1 MAFRYDK
8 PYRTLINIDNQK
20 ISELFNLV
28 YQMDTQELMQFSL
41 INKVPLSV
49 QLPNGNNLI
58 HEVLLNNDKLKNE
71 FNRLN
76 VIKFLVHNEVN
87 PDEPNR
93 DNQTPIHIACQKQY
107 KEISD
112 FLINDCSV
120 DLKYKDNNGFTALHY
135 LLIGDISLFE
145 KKETTDLISF
155 QRKGDIDKKD
165 EILKIKKEIYNKIK
179 DEPFLKSLEKTIYDT
194 LKNSSEINDTILEI
208 EDKINKRVKSTDP
221 VNQLKENKEL
231 IEIQKNK
238 MKGII
243 GGLWGKFAD
252 SSKLKLHTPTIDS
265 LTIENEDIGIIE
277 NANLKKELKG
287 EINKNVDEF
296 SKYIHEILTND
307 DNHFSEFD
315 FDDTIEKIYQ
325 QFVNSSNNISK
336 ANTPLVY
343 NNGTKFVDEDL
354 GLFTDIN
361 KAELHE
367 DARDFADNIIN
378 LNLKDFIGGSRNLE
392 IYNDYNFD
400 YNELK
405 NLFDKEK
412 DSDIKFKKLFLFL
425 ILNQFIDTTKYN
437 CNIQINRISFVDV
450 NDLKNN
456 IDAENDVDNFINNR
470 LNNTLVQK
478 YIIKYIHYIKNPDYA
493 LEIYCEYTK
502 LCCYFDTIIDMNNNL
517 VGYTNNLVMNFMSC
531 LMNKQYTFENYIA
544 NFTFSIMYA
553 DGINKGIDFDNITD
567 KQKTIFLQEMFLK
580 FIYPLK
586 DYKANSSLP
595 ESEFK
600 KTIEKILINIE
611 ETLNNKQNYKT
622 ELEQMIENL
631 FILFNTG
638 YIKIPE
644 IMLCDF
650 IYIVKKFINYRLFFE
665 FPYLID
671 LLESHTFL
679 KCKLDQLVLEKKT
692 RQLYAASINDLPPS
706 FQGIFYF
713 ILEIGDL
720 NANLPTDATL
730 ITFYANKFLESIH
743 LKLYYQGTLNQF
755 INDDQL
761 YNGGQYEVNVKLPG
775 NKKAVEKKLSLPE
788 NYDNLT
794 NTIIDDKIPLPF
806 NYIYPSNGN
815 NIDKT
820 TIPNIENNNMGPV
833 FQNIYPDNCNRLHI
847 YNEYQYRPPTKISH
861 IKLLTR
867 QYNEIFRLLQNI
879 FLSDPNSFN
888 ILFSS
893 IKSGKIRDISK
904 YYLCYYF
911 ICKNLIN
918 IQSYLLEY
926 KISNLD
932 DQIKQIKKFDLNKL
946 NDFLNKTNGY
956 IFLYYYL
963 FSKSKTNEIKIPKF
977 SFYKIEADKFYYL
990 DSPLNSNFELS
1001 LEIDKEI
1008 KINDRKNYID
1018 IKDIQKSKDAIRVN
1032 YFKRNL
1038 ANLLLDKSILDNKQ
1052 YHQDKSDELPPSV
1065 ESILGKFFEYNKII
1079 LFKSI
1084 NKNVSNY
1091 TNILDDIVKI
1101 LEKTNLSVLNIESQ
1115 KQFYLFQ
1122 LIQEIIKDQSEL
1134 YTNKAI
1140 NKRLIEL
1147 SRKEGPVKNWGEALK
1162 IFDSISKIKNI
1173 DNTTQFNDIGEF
1185 TNTNINFV
1193 IETDD
1198 FYDNYYIF
1206 KNENTLD
1213 ECKFIIYPNEYS
1225 NTYTLKQMYCLKINQ
1240 VLLEKLINTDSDP
1253 YVIDE
1258 YGNSI
1263 ISPLEKTYH
1272 HQSLETL
1279 RKNDIDLYRYNIPRN
1294 PFDNLKLEDLNHI
1307 TKIIKG
1313 VNYNEYISNFV
1324 SSQYNEIKVILLA
1337 NNRFGYNIINYLD
1350 TSFKTCFYIIN
1361 EYLTDILWRYNND
1374 YKHIDLQAI
1383 ISITGNS
1390 ENNIRLNYLF
1400 GKINSLNIPE
1410 SNQVIILKDYLD
1422 KINQQIKFFEDKIT
1436 RVRLEERES
1445 NKKLQAKINKINID
1459 LRKLLTTRNE
1469 IIRTIYLRPNYDRSN
1484 KSKQKIIKT
1493 YQKID
1498 DSGIYLKCW
1507 DELFKKNDYL
1517 EKSWN
1522 LDLIKILLKEQD
1534 LLKVKDLEPHIKEYK
1549 IINKFYKQLELLS
1562 KIYFEGSN
1570 FISSNKVKKFVFE
1583 LLEHLT
1589 GSFICYNIEM
1599 LLRNLLMKY
1608 FVDTSVNSYAEN
1620 NVDQFTDIND
1630 KINYLLDSRNV
1641 IKDKSFKDILY
1652 KDLPKEFVRNSVDL
1666 FENYED
1672 KQLFESKSIK
1682 EILNDLFN
1690 LLTVGEVIS
1699 VPSNSQFMQILNR
1712 DLTDY
1717 FDLFIQKLINNWLV
1731 VIENTF
1737 KFSIN
1742 QYRINKCILELA
1754 KP

>member
-58 HEVLLNNDKLKNE
+58 HEILLNNDKLKNE
-71 FNRLN
+71 FNKLN

-107 KEISD
+107 KEICD

-145 KKETTDLISF
+145 KKETSDLISF

-165 EILKIKKEIYNKIK
+165 EILKIKREIYDKIK
-179 DEPFLKSLEKTIYDT
+179 DDPFLKSLEKTIYDT
-194 LKNSSEINDTILEI
+194 LKNSSEINDSLVEI

-221 VNQLKENKEL
+221 ASQLKENKEL

-238 MKGII
+238 MKGIVEK
-243 GGLWGKFAD
+243 LWGKFSD
-252 SSKLKLHTPTIDS
+252 TPKLKLHTPTIDS
-265 LTIENEDIGIIE
+265 LKIESENIGIIE

-287 EINKNVDEF
+287 EIDKIAEEF

-307 DNHFSEFD
+307 HNYFSEFD
-315 FDDTIEKIYQ
+315 FDDTIERIYQ
-325 QFVNSSNNISK
+325 QFVNSSNNIST
-336 ANTPLVY
+336 ANTPLEY
-343 NNGTKFVDEDL
+343 NNATSFVDNDL

-361 KAELHE
+361 KTELHE
-367 DARDFADNIIN
+367 DSRDFADNII
-378 LNLKDFIGGSRNLE
+378 NLKDFIGGSRNLK
-392 IYNDYNFD
+392 IYDDTFD

-405 NLFDKEK
+405 NLFANEK
-412 DSDIKFKKLFLFL
+412 DSDIKLKKLFLFL
-425 ILNQFIDTTKYN
+425 ILNQFIDTLKYN
-437 CNIQINRISFVDV
+437 CNIQINGIPFRDVD
-450 NDLKNN
+450 DLKDN
-456 IDAENDVDNFINNR
+456 IDVENDIDNFINNR

-502 LCCYFDTIIDMNNNL
+502 LCCYFDTSNINNNL
-517 VGYTNNLVMNFMSC
+517 VGDANKLVMNFMSC

-544 NFTFSIMYA
+544 NFTFSITYK

-567 KQKTIFLQEMFLK
+567 QQKTIFLQEMFLK

-586 DYKANSSLP
+586 DYKVNSSLP
-595 ESEFK
+595 DSEFK
-600 KTIEKILINIE
+600 KTIEKTLINIT

-622 ELEQMIENL
+622 QLEQMIENL

-650 IYIVKKFINYRLFFE
+650 IYIVKKFINYRLFFD
-665 FPYLID
+665 FPYFLD
-671 LLESHTFL
+671 LLESPTFL

-720 NANLPTDATL
+720 DVSVPNDVIL
-730 ITFYANKFLESIH
+730 IDFYANKFKESIQ
-743 LKLYYQGTLNQF
+743 LKLYYQGTLDQF

-761 YNGGQYEVNVKLPG
+761 YSNPPYNVKLPG
-775 NKKAVEKKLSLPE
+775 NKKGVKKLLLPE
-788 NYDNLT
+788 NYDNLG
-794 NTIIDDKIPLPF
+794 NNIDDTIPLPF
-806 NYIYPSNGN
+806 NYIYPSNGS
-815 NIDKT
+815 NINKT
-820 TIPNIENNNMGPV
+820 TMPNIENGTPV

-847 YNEYQYRPPTKISH
+847 YNAYQYRPPTKISH

-867 QYNEIFRLLQNI
+867 QYSEIFRLLQNI

-1018 IKDIQKSKDAIRVN
+1018 IKDIKKSDDTIRVD
-1032 YFKRNL
+1032 YFKKNL
-1038 ANLLLDKSILDNKQ
+1038 TNLLLDQSILNNKQ

-1091 TNILDDIVKI
+1091 TNILVDIVKI

-1147 SRKEGPVKNWGEALK
+1147 SRKEGPVKNLGEALK
-1162 IFDSISKIKNI
+1162 ILDSISKIQNI
-1173 DNTTQFNDIGEF
+1173 DNVTQYNDIGEF
-1185 TNTNINFV
+1185 RNTNIDFV

-1240 VLLEKLINTDSDP
+1240 DLLVKLINTDSDP
-1253 YVIDE
+1253 YAIDE

-1279 RKNDIDLYRYNIPRN
+1279 RKNDIDLYRYNIPKN
-1294 PFDNLKLEDLNHI
+1294 PFDNLKLENLNHI
-1307 TKIIKG
+1307 SKIIKG
-1313 VNYNEYISNFV
+1313 VNYNEYISNFI
-1324 SSQYNEIKVILLA
+1324 SSQYNEIKVILLV

-1361 EYLTDILWRYNND
+1361 EYLTDILWRYKGD
-1374 YKHIDLQAI
+1374 YRRRDLEHI
-1383 ISITGNS
+1383 ISITGNLES
-1390 ENNIRLNYLF
+1390 NISLNYLF
-1400 GKINSLNIPE
+1400 SKINSLNIPLT
-1410 SNQVIILKDYLD
+1410 NQIIILNDYLE
-1422 KINQQIKFFEDKIT
+1422 KINQQIKTFTNKEK
-1436 RVRLEERES
+1436 RLLLEQSES
-1445 NKKLQAKINKINID
+1445 GINLSAKINKNKDDINKRTTTRDNID
-1459 LRKLLTTRNE
+1459 TRFAMSTKYSMNNISKDR
-1469 IIRTIYLRPNYDRSN
+1469 IIE
-1484 KSKQKIIKT
+1484 T
-1493 YQKID
+1493 YQRID
-1498 DSGIYLKCW
+1498 EEGVYLKCW
-1507 DELFKKNDYL
+1507 DELFKKDAYL
-1517 EKSWN
+1517 KKSWN

-1534 LLKVKDLEPHIKEYK
+1534 LLKVNNLEQHTNEYE

-1570 FISSNKVKKFVFE
+1570 FTSSNKVKKFVFE

-1589 GSFICYNIEM
+1589 ETFICYNIEM
-1599 LLRNLLMKY
+1599 LLRNLLIKY
-1608 FVDTSVNSYAEN
+1608 FVDTSVNSYVEN
-1620 NVDQFTDIND
+1620 AANQFTDIND
-1630 KINYLLDSRNV
+1630 KINYLLDSKNV
-1641 IKDKSFKDILY
+1641 IKDKSFKQILY

-1699 VPSNSQFMQILNR
+1699 IPSNSQFMQILNR

-1742 QYRINKCILELA
+1742 QYRINTCILELV

>member
-20 ISELFNLV
+20 ITELFNLV

-71 FNRLN
+71 FNKLN

-112 FLINDCSV
+112 FLINECSV

-145 KKETTDLISF
+145 KKETSDLISF

-165 EILKIKKEIYNKIK
+165 DILKIKREIYNKIK

-194 LKNSSEINDTILEI
+194 LKNSSEINDTLVDI

-221 VNQLKENKEL
+221 TNQLKENKEL

-238 MKGII
+238 MKGIV

-252 SSKLKLHTPTIDS
+252 TPKLKLHAPSIDS
-265 LTIENEDIGIIE
+265 IKIESEDIGIIE

-287 EINKNVDEF
+287 EIDKNVDEF
-296 SKYIHEILTND
+296 REYIHEILTND

-315 FDDTIEKIYQ
+315 FDDTIERIYQ
-325 QFVNSSNNISK
+325 QFVNNSENISK
-336 ANTPLVY
+336 ANNPLIY
-343 NNGTKFVDEDL
+343 NNGTNFIKEDL
-354 GLFTDIN
+354 ALFTDIN
-361 KAELHE
+361 KTELHD

-378 LNLKDFIGGSRNLE
+378 LNLKDFIGGSRNLK
-392 IYNDYNFD
+392 IYDDKFD

-425 ILNQFIDTTKYN
+425 ILNQFIDTITIPYN
-437 CNIQINRISFVDV
+437 INIEINGVAFHDID
-450 NDLKNN
+450 DLKTQIENE
-456 IDAENDVDNFINNR
+456 IDIDYFINNS

-478 YIIKYIHYIKNPDYA
+478 YLINYIHHIKNPDYA

-502 LCCYFDTIIDMNNNL
+502 LCCYFDTIIDINNNL

-586 DYKANSSLP
+586 DYKANSSLNLP

-600 KTIEKILINIE
+600 KTVEETLTNIG
-611 ETLNNKQNYKT
+611 ETLNNKQNYEK
-622 ELEQMIENL
+622 ELEQMIKNL

-650 IYIVKKFINYRLFFE
+650 IFIVKKFINYSLFFDLSY
-665 FPYLID
+665 FFN
-671 LLESHTFL
+671 LLETPTFI
-679 KCKLDQLVLEKKT
+679 KCNLDKLMLEERTK
-692 RQLYAASINDLPPS
+692 QLYAASINDLPPS

-713 ILEIGDL
+713 ILETV
-720 NANLPTDATL
+720 NLDFYDDEL
-730 ITFYANKFLESIH
+730 IINFYANKFKESIN
-743 LKLYYQGTLNQF
+743 LKLYYQGTLDQITYLNNSK
-755 INDDQL
+755 IN
-761 YNGGQYEVNVKLPG
+761 EIKLLVG
-775 NKKAVEKKLSLPE
+775 KKKNKLILLPNNHKNLPNISL
-788 NYDNLT
+788 
-794 NTIIDDKIPLPF
+794 PLPF
-806 NYIYPSNGN
+806 NYVYGN
-815 NIDKT
+815 DIDKKYL
-820 TIPNIENNNMGPV
+820 PNIENNNMGV
-833 FQNIYPDNCNRLHI
+833 AFQNMYPDNCYRVHI

-861 IKLLTR
+861 TKLLTR
-867 QYNEIFRLLQNI
+867 QYNEIFKLLKSI
-879 FLSDPNSFN
+879 FLSDSNSFN

-893 IKSGKIRDISK
+893 IKSGKIKDISK

-918 IQSYLLEY
+918 IQSYLLEN

-932 DQIKQIKKFDLNKL
+932 DQIKKIKKFNLSKL
-946 NDFLNKTNGY
+946 NDFLNKTNGN

-963 FSKSKTNEIKIPKF
+963 FSKSKSNEIKIPKF

-990 DSPLNSNFELS
+990 DSPLNSNFEIS

-1018 IKDIQKSKDAIRVN
+1018 IKDIQKSTEKIRVN
-1032 YFKRNL
+1032 YFKKNL
-1038 ANLLLDKSILDNKQ
+1038 TNLLLDKSILNNKQ

-1065 ESILGKFFEYNKII
+1065 ESILPKFFEYNKII

-1084 NKNVSNY
+1084 SKNVLNY
-1091 TNILDDIVKI
+1091 TNILDNIKII
-1101 LEKTNLSVLNIESQ
+1101 LEKINLSVLNIESQ

-1122 LIQEIIKDQSEL
+1122 LIEEIIKDQCEL

-1140 NKRLIEL
+1140 NTRIIEL
-1147 SRKEGPVKNWGEALK
+1147 SRKEGRAKNREEALK
-1162 IFDSISKIKNI
+1162 II
-1173 DNTTQFNDIGEF
+1173 DNWRKIDNIYNVEQFNDIGEF
-1185 TNTNINFV
+1185 RNTNINFV

-1206 KNENTLD
+1206 KNKNILD

-1240 VLLEKLINTDSDP
+1240 DLLKILINADSDP

-1294 PFDNLKLEDLNHI
+1294 PFNNLKLENLNHI
-1307 TKIIKG
+1307 TKITKG
-1313 VNYNEYISNFV
+1313 VSYNDYILNFV

-1361 EYLTDILWRYNND
+1361 EYLTDILWRYNDD
-1374 YKHIDLQAI
+1374 YKHKDLQDI
-1383 ISITGNS
+1383 INITGNS
-1390 ENNIRLNYLF
+1390 ENNIKLNYLF
-1400 GKINSLNIPE
+1400 NKINLLNIPE
-1410 SNQVIILKDYLD
+1410 SNQTIILNDYLEKINEQTVILQERRD
-1422 KINQQIKFFEDKIT
+1422 KIFLERTEKSQINMDT
-1436 RVRLEERES
+1436 
-1445 NKKLQAKINKINID
+1445 KLANVMKDLANIIISKSKINSKKSSLNYNIND
-1459 LRKLLTTRNE
+1459 KRKYR
-1469 IIRTIYLRPNYDRSN
+1469 IIE
-1484 KSKQKIIKT
+1484 T
-1493 YQKID
+1493 YQRITD
-1498 DSGIYLKCW
+1498 QGIYLKCW

-1534 LLKVKDLEPHIKEYK
+1534 LLKVKDLEQHIKQYE

-1589 GSFICYNIEM
+1589 ETFICYNIEM

-1608 FVDTSVNSYAEN
+1608 FVDTSVSSYLEN
-1620 NVDQFTDIND
+1620 TADQFTDIND
-1630 KINYLLDSRNV
+1630 KINYLLNSKNV

-1666 FENYED
+1666 FDSYED

-1699 VPSNSQFMQILNR
+1699 IPSNSQFMQILNR

-1731 VIENTF
+1731 VIQNTF

-1742 QYRINKCILELA
+1742 QYRINTCILELV